1 MSRTLLALVAAAALS
16 AVATGASA
24 QVDPQWFVR
33 LGPALVDLDEE
44 ATMNAGGAAVPGANV
59 SVEAEWTAAVEI
71 GRFVTPNVAFSFTGG
86 FPPKFEIMSA
96 GSLSALGR
104 AGTVLGGPM
113 SITGHYHFNRQGAF
127 QPYVGGGVA
136 FMYVFD
142 TEDGALTDLEVD
154 NAAGPAVQLGANYFL
169 NERMGVFADFKK
181 AWFSSESRGNA
192 PAFGGAPVVAD
203 VQLDPAVYNAGLI
216 WRF

>member
-1 MSRTLLALVAAAALS
+1 MSRTLIALLAAAALCG
-16 AVATGASA
+16 AAGGASA

-33 LGPALVDLDEE
+33 LGPALVDLDED
-44 ATMNAGGAAVPGANV
+44 ATMEAGGAPVPGANV
-59 SVEAEWTAAVEI
+59 SIESEWTAAVEI
-71 GRFVTPNVAFSFTGG
+71 GRFVTPNIAVSFTGG
-86 FPPKFEIMSA
+86 FPPKFDVMSA
-96 GSLSALGR
+96 GSLAALGR
-104 AGTVLGGPM
+104 AGSITGGPM
-113 SITGHYHFNRQGAF
+113 AVTGHYHFNRQGAF
-127 QPYVGGGVA
+127 QPYVGAGVA

-142 TEDGALTDLEVD
+142 TEDGALTNLEVE
-154 NAAGPAVQLGANYFL
+154 NAAGPAVQVGANYFF
-169 NERMGVFADFKK
+169 NERFGAFADFKK